1 MAVRPV
7 RQFLQQA
14 RTLTG
19 DSLKKFFEDG
29 CPYWAMA
36 LAYTSLLS
44 LIPIVVLSFS
54 VFSAFPESTASLEQV
69 RRILLSHFIVSSGDV
84 IYRHIQTFSEN
95 AGTLSVFG
103 LLFLI
108 VMAYSLLR
116 TLDHALTRVWG
127 YARNRSSFKEF
138 VTFWTVLTLAPFLM
152 AGSIYLSSWFR
163 SVAGI
168 PAMIVWSEIILPILL
183 TWSAFFCLYR
193 FVPKADVAW
202 RGALTGAIV
211 AGSLWEGAKLGFEA
225 YVRHFSTFDQVY
237 GSLGVIPV
245 FLVWL
250 YLTWGFILFGAE
262 LACRADQP
270 APNRETI
277 PPEIE
282 NHRWRYALQAM
293 LHIAR
298 GFDRGEPPLRLQDLA
313 DRLKLTRNDMFPILE
328 RLAAARLLVLSGER
342 DQAYLLAKAP
352 DIIQAEDVIAA
363 AGDFTLV
370 VPDPAEDPMNS
381 GLMRLIQNAN
391 RANQAV
397 WTGVSLDTL
406 LRESG
411 DPALSA
417 PRKEPDTP
425 ETGGNS
431 AAE

>member
-1 MAVRPV
+1 M
-7 RQFLQQA
+7 
-14 RTLTG
+14 
-19 DSLKKFFEDG
+19 
-29 CPYWAMA
+29 
-36 LAYTSLLS
+36 
-44 LIPIVVLSFS
+44 
-54 VFSAFPESTASLEQV
+54 
-69 RRILLSHFIVSSGDV
+69 
-84 IYRHIQTFSEN
+84 
-95 AGTLSVFG
+95 
-103 LLFLI
+103 
-108 VMAYSLLR
+108 
-116 TLDHALTRVWG
+116 
-127 YARNRSSFKEF
+127 
-138 VTFWTVLTLAPFLM
+138 
-152 AGSIYLSSWFR
+152 
-163 SVAGI
+163 
-168 PAMIVWSEIILPILL
+168 
-183 TWSAFFCLYR
+183 
-193 FVPKADVAW
+193 
-202 RGALTGAIV
+202 
-211 AGSLWEGAKLGFEA
+211 
-225 YVRHFSTFDQVY
+225 RHFSTFDQVY

-313 DRLKLTRNDMFPILE
+313 DRLKLNRNDLFPILE

-342 DQAYLLAKAP
+342 DQTYLLAKAP

-417 PRKEPDTP
+417 PRKKPDTP